1 MTKNEI
7 KIGQK
12 VFIINKDCEIEEKE
26 VFAIINSG
34 KEVGYTLDENS
45 CGGYFDKDVFT
56 TKPKAEVEIQNFMDK
71 INFKKGDL
79 IVFEYKDYSN
89 KKKAI
94 GRIMGIK
101 HSSSPYEI
109 RGSFKEFD
117 SISEDQILLKVKN
130 EFIENYGDIQEL
142 YRQFEEKEKEVR
154 DIINM
159 IHNEF
164 DNLETEINDSV
175 RKKYGFFNWNK
186 SKPIFKD
193 RFTYQEARDYYD

>member
-1 MTKNEI
+1 MKNKIE
-7 KIGQK
+7 IGQK
-12 VFIINKDCEIEEKE
+12 VFVINKDCGIEDKE
-26 VFAIINSG
+26 VFAIINAENG
-34 KEVGYTLDENS
+34 LGYTLDKNS
-45 CGGYFDKDVFT
+45 CGGYSEYDVFQT
-56 TKPKAEVEIQNFMDK
+56 RAKAEVEIKNFMDK
-71 INFKKGDL
+71 INYKIGDL
-79 IVFEYKDYSN
+79 IVFEYEEYSK

-94 GRIMGIK
+94 GRIMVIK
-101 HSSSPYEI
+101 HSSTPYEI

-142 YRQFEEKEKEVR
+142 YRQFEEKEKEIR

-164 DNLETEINDSV
+164 DTLETEINDSV
-175 RKKYGFFNWNK
+175 RKKYGFFYWNK
-186 SKPIFKD
+186 SKPIFQD